1 MDTGFSKNVASPAE
15 MDWLPPGTHMVWVW
29 VWKSSSTMGLI
40 SQKRAALKH
49 ENWHFTINGR
59 WYLDVY
65 GIYILHIHIY
75 LHIYIYY
82 IIYIIYICVIYIH
95 IHTNEKPPKSFQLW
109 TMWIRLRWWPMW
121 HGFPFWTLTCN
132 PNKKMQRRRYHQR
145 PWLIIF
151 NNLKIRN

>member
-59 WYLDVY
+59 
-65 GIYILHIHIY
+65 
-75 LHIYIYY
+75 
-82 IIYIIYICVIYIH
+82 
-95 IHTNEKPPKSFQLW
+95 
-109 TMWIRLRWWPMW
+109 
-121 HGFPFWTLTCN
+121 
-132 PNKKMQRRRYHQR
+132 
-145 PWLIIF
+145 
-151 NNLKIRN
+151 